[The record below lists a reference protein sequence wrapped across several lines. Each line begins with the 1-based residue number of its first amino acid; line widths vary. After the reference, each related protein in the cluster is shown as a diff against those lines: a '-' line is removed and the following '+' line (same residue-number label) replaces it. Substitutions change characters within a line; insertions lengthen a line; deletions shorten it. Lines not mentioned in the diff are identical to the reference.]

1 MIFSQ
6 FHQEIGVYETCQAIP
21 DVPGQGPGINSKNIA
36 RIVKAVQFNSLGVG
50 CSAIC
55 TQNPGIAR
63 KGGRGGSAPCQDF
76 FGGFVHNALRAL
88 QSDHSSPKSDNF
100 PPKSVP
106 LYPRLHQS
114 FLLLH
119 KFSISFVFWVELIEC
134 PRYDWELIRI
144 APLPLELMKH
154 CPLGRSLYNSSDINY
169 PHQPI
174 WLKDPIKW
182 TMGRLF
188 LFSLPFL

>member
-1 MIFSQ
+1 MHYGFQGWMIFSQ

-100 PPKSVP
+100 PPKV
-106 LYPRLHQS
+106 
-114 FLLLH
+114 
-119 KFSISFVFWVELIEC
+119 C
-134 PRYDWELIRI
+134 PYSPE
-144 APLPLELMKH
+144 
-154 CPLGRSLYNSSDINY
+154 
-169 PHQPI
+169 
-174 WLKDPIKW
+174 
-182 TMGRLF
+182 
-188 LFSLPFL
+188 